1 VTTTGFTYVDSTGA
15 TTLFSSTNYDV
26 DTADEPGVVRL
37 KYDAEW
43 PTDTLKPTNPIAIDY
58 VVGYTAT
65 TSTAPVVQVPEMI
78 KLAIKQIAGHFYEHR
93 ESYNLFQ
100 WNYLDIK
107 ELPNAAK
114 ALLRYYKIFDG
125 QF

>member
-1 VTTTGFTYVDSTGA
+1 
-15 TTLFSSTNYDV
+15 
-26 DTADEPGVVRL
+26 
-37 KYDAEW
+37 
-43 PTDTLKPTNPIAIDY
+43 
-58 VVGYTAT
+58 VGYTAT